1 MKFSLYSEMQYWG
14 GKTREQQYAETIEQ
28 IVNADRL
35 GYDAYAVIEHFFFD
49 RFSISPDPIQLFVA
63 AGQHAR
69 RIHFR
74 TLIHVLPYH
83 NPAVLVSRIG
93 EADILLGGR
102 YEFGFGRGHGWIP
115 EKAGVDPLQTRER
128 YEESLEVFRLAMEN
142 ERFSFDGKYY
152 KYVDSHVTPRPTR
165 RFRMFA
171 GGTSD
176 YTYELAGEQGW
187 SVVVPPL
194 LPYQAL
200 AAQLDIY
207 RESCARHGNE
217 PDIVWIHFC
226 YIDEDRATALR
237 EAESAARGF
246 LKGNASPLL
255 AGNELPPAETLNTAG
270 YGFYTSGIMEALSDE
285 PYEKLISDDVIW
297 VGTPGDIVERIRAVQ
312 ELCAGLSEVS
322 ITVNAG
328 GVEHWKSI
336 KQQELFARHVMP
348 EFRDAPAPAVP
359 LAAGAFA

>member
-74 TLIHVLPYH
+74 TLIHVLPYQ

-359 LAAGAFA
+359 LAAGAFD